1 MNEINTAFKVNK
13 RLIKLNVKADTFNLG
28 NDIVMF
34 NEDST
39 PAHFAKWK
47 DDGYT
52 ISNFLDIK
60 DINIINIGIGDIV
73 SSFLKKYIDVTDF
86 ELKYYHKFVD
96 NKIHKSFMDDIRA
109 GSKGH
114 GGIHHDLFPVPIS
127 LVEDRISEICGCKV
141 TCRKTSSG
149 YDVSN
154 FCIRIVRPLSL
165 DNNPPHRDVHLDRN
179 RGAVN
184 LYFPIAGS
192 DDNSSLPLIPK
203 SHLWPES
210 EIVRTF
216 GKTFVNDIE
225 FTNPATVSSVN
236 GLEMIT
242 PNPSPEEVLV
252 FSPYML
258 HGGGVNSNTNTTR
271 VSLEIRFWLK

>member
-13 RLIKLNVKADTFNLG
+13 KLVKLNVKADTFNLG

-34 NEDST
+34 NEDIT
-39 PAHFAKWK
+39 PAHFSKWK
-47 DDGYT
+47 DIGYT
-52 ISNFLDIK
+52 ITNFLDIK
-60 DINIINIGIGDIV
+60 EITTFNTGITDIV
-73 SSFLKKYIDVTDF
+73 SNFLKKYLDVAGF
-86 ELKYYHKFVD
+86 ELKDYHKFVD

-109 GSKGH
+109 GSKGQ
-114 GGIHHDLFPVPIS
+114 GGILLDLFPISIS
-127 LVEDRISEICGCKV
+127 LVEDRLSEICGCEV

-149 YDVSN
+149 HEVNN
-154 FCIRIVRPLSL
+154 FWIRIVRPLSL
-165 DNNPPHRDVHLDRN
+165 DNNPPHRDVHLDRS

-192 DDNSSLPLIPK
+192 DSNSSLPLIPM

-216 GKTFVNDIE
+216 GKTLINDIE
-225 FTNPATVSSVN
+225 YTNPATVSSVN

-258 HGGGVNSNTNTTR
+258 HGGGVNFNTNTTR
-271 VSLEIRFWLK
+271 VSLEMRFWLK